1 MGCSKNRG
9 TQRERRD
16 TVSRNATQRQRGK
29 RMKDESGRCTTL
41 SLSLSFVLFLS
52 RVEQTRTMKGTTSPM
67 RRGNGRC
74 CAGWRT
80 LRERQTQAERGR
92 QGEEQPRQA
101 RCAMRMIAAV
111 CSRCVKSLVCRQDA
125 PSYLSSN
132 ATFSVENQPINIKDL
147 HAQINQYGSSCDE
160 RASPTMSCSVLL
172 FSILVTIYGCYPFV
186 VLHVHGD
193 DAVLSFRSCH

>member
-1 MGCSKNRG
+1 MFQEPRNTTRTTRHSV
-9 TQRERRD
+9 TQ
-16 TVSRNATQRQRGK
+16 RNATQRQRGK

-52 RVEQTRTMKGTTSPM
+52 RVERTRTMKGTTSPM

-160 RASPTMSCSVLL
+160 RASPTMPCSVLL
-172 FSILVTIYGCYPFV
+172 FSIVVTIYSCYPFV